1 MIYASLPTIRAWNQ
15 PLVAPVYLVLALAT
29 GGVLLILLLAI
40 FGYGI
45 RWAAIATALALAA
58 RSDPE
63 AALLVR
69 DRHRGENLHRGG
81 RHRAWPIS
89 ARSGRSIR
97 RTPSR
102 TS

>member
-29 GGVLLILLLAI
+29 GGVLVNLLLAV
-40 FGYGI
+40 FGYEL
-45 RWAAIATALALAA
+45 RWAAIGTVSALVLGAILKRLYWTAIDTA
-58 RSDPE
+58 R
-63 AALLVR
+63 
-69 DRHRGENLHRGG
+69 ENLYG
-81 RHRAWPIS
+81 RSPPPGSASS
-89 ARSGRSIR
+89 ARCGRSIR